1 MQGCVFLANSAY
13 IQACIMWVTLI
24 PSLFKF
30 NRYAKARYGEAVSH
44 MCAPLCSCMLVP
56 LHPTLH
62 NDPDGHAKPLI
73 TQQGCLD

>member
-44 MCAPLCSCMLVP
+44 MCAPLAHACSSLRHTHFMIVLMDMRN
-56 LHPTLH
+56 H
-62 NDPDGHAKPLI
+62 
-73 TQQGCLD
+73 

>member
-44 MCAPLCSCMLVP
+44 MCALLAPAHADP
-56 LHPTLH
+56 FATL
-62 NDPDGHAKPLI
+62 NP
-73 TQQGCLD
+73 

>member
-44 MCAPLCSCMLVP
+44 MCAPLPPACSSLGPMQSMMI
-56 LHPTLH
+56 
-62 NDPDGHAKPLI
+62 LI
-73 TQQGCLD
+73 DICDH

>member
-44 MCAPLCSCMLVP
+44 MCALLAPAC
-56 LHPTLH
+56 
-62 NDPDGHAKPLI
+62 
-73 TQQGCLD
+73 